1 MGSGC
6 KVSIPGVRRT
16 ERSPGRWC
24 AEQCG
29 MMCTERCGVG
39 KSQQGAP
46 IFTKGD
52 GALLCPERAQSG
64 FGFEKDHSGC
74 NVEDG
79 F

>member
-1 MGSGC
+1 MWDDVYREVWSRQEPTGGP
-6 KVSIPGVRRT
+6 V
-16 ERSPGRWC
+16 
-24 AEQCG
+24 
-29 MMCTERCGVG
+29 
-39 KSQQGAP
+39 
-46 IFTKGD
+46 FTKGD